1 MGSTPRG
8 ISASRGAA
16 VLGLSEFQTPL
27 EVFQRIME
35 EREPG
40 WNAAHGYAMPP
51 EPDNVAIRWGTAFE
65 DAIVEL
71 AERAQGKQIKKRE
84 MFFAC
89 NNLGIKGSP
98 VVSMNENEQENFIT
112 CHIDGIYGNTWEE
125 IVTCLHEGKT
135 TSAFTFREKW
145 GEPGTDHIP
154 RTYQVQ
160 VQHQML
166 CVGAEEAVVSVLVFP
181 ETPDKWEAMGWE
193 VYKIREG
200 SYDLVIKVISETID
214 KVKTNLIL
222 RRALPS
228 GWATV
233 LADMGYF
240 HQYPVKANPEAQRL
254 MVEAYREFWH
264 KNVLTGTPP
273 EPRNYEDVK
282 RLFPEP
288 KSTIIVPDYIERK
301 IAEYKGITEETAN
314 AKKRKDRLKMIVTK
328 YAAQHV
334 GIEDDES
341 REAVIFRNER
351 GDKLGSWS
359 KNKNGTH
366 VFRC

>member
-1 MGSTPRG
+1 MGSQPRG

-27 EVFQRIME
+27 EVFQLIME

-40 WNAAHGYAMPP
+40 WNKAHNYALPDA
-51 EPDNVAIRWGTAFE
+51 PDNAAIRWGTAFE

-71 AERAQGKQIKKRE
+71 AERAQGNKITDRE
-84 MFFAC
+84 REYSC
-89 NNLGIKGSP
+89 NAVDK
-98 VVSMNENEQENFIT
+98 ENSLPIIYVGEGEEKNYIT
-112 CHIDGIYGNTWEE
+112 CHIDGHYIDNVARPLG
-125 IVTCLHEGKT
+125 ILHEGKT
-135 TSAFTFREKW
+135 TSTFTFRDKW
-145 GEPGTDHIP
+145 GEPGTDRIP

-166 CVGAEEAVVSVLVFP
+166 CTGAEEAVVSVLVFP

-193 VYKIREG
+193 LYHMDGYGWHMRNNQISPTGIR
-200 SYDLVIKVISETID
+200 SNN
-214 KVKTNLIL
+214 VKFWAEIL
-222 RRALPS
+222 
-228 GWATV
+228 WE
-233 LADMGYF
+233 MGYF
-240 HQYPVKANPEAQRL
+240 HQYPVKANSEAQRL

-264 KNVLTGTPP
+264 KHVLTGIPP

-288 KSTIIVPDYIERK
+288 KSTIVVPDYIERK

-314 AKKRKDRLKMIVTK
+314 GKKRKDRLKMIVTK
-328 YAAQHV
+328 YAQAHI

-341 REAVIFRNER
+341 KEAMIFHNGS
-351 GDKLGSWS
+351 GDKLGSKTKTKTGS
-359 KNKNGTH
+359 L